1 MKKRILLSVN
11 PEIRD
16 YDSSDRPSHF
26 YLEVTQKMANR
37 IFELSRLLVE
47 NKIDE
52 ITTQSVVEQAV
63 WGVIDAPDTY
73 DSLKMAAFELK
84 QAPFKVGKASMIV
97 TEEGFYFK
105 VDRSHINKPNFRTE
119 LIAFS
124 ELENSK
130 SIIL

>member
-11 PEIRD
+11 PELRD

-37 IFELSRLLVE
+37 ILELSRLLVE
-47 NKIDE
+47 KEIDE

-63 WGVIDAPDTY
+63 WGVIDTPDTY
-73 DSLKMAAFELK
+73 ESLKMAAFELK
-84 QAPFKVGKASMIV
+84 QAPFKVDKAIMVI
-97 TEEGFYFK
+97 TKEGFYFK
-105 VDRSHINKPNFRTE
+105 VDRTDIDRPSFRTNIISYTD
-119 LIAFS
+119 LS
-124 ELENSK
+124 DSK